1 MTKQSTLIRGVVRS
15 ADLGATFVFAA
26 EGALAGVAA
35 GLDPVGLLVVAFL
48 TGLGG
53 GLLRDL
59 LLASGRPAAV
69 SDGHYSFVVIAAA
82 LAAWFL
88 HTALRQGAMP
98 LVVALDA
105 AGLALAAVAGTQK
118 ALEHR
123 VHAVPAIFLGTL
135 SGVGGGAMRDLVLN
149 EVPRV
154 LRTDIYAVAAL
165 LGALVVVAGRAM
177 KLDPRLV
184 ALAGGLAC
192 FTLRMVSVHYGWN
205 LPTAGR

>member
-1 MTKQSTLIRGVVRS
+1 
-15 ADLGATFVFAA
+15 
-26 EGALAGVAA
+26 
-35 GLDPVGLLVVAFL
+35 
-48 TGLGG
+48 
-53 GLLRDL
+53 
-59 LLASGRPAAV
+59 
-69 SDGHYSFVVIAAA
+69 
-82 LAAWFL
+82 
-88 HTALRQGAMP
+88 
-98 LVVALDA
+98 
-105 AGLALAAVAGTQK
+105 
-118 ALEHR
+118 
-123 VHAVPAIFLGTL
+123 
-135 SGVGGGAMRDLVLN
+135 MRDLVLN